1 MEIAAIRRA
10 LVNVLRTVP
19 EIKAVYEYPTLEIA
33 REWPAVALRPL
44 EVRVDRVARGLS
56 TAEWRWEVW
65 LGIPVDQKTSE
76 AAWRSAQ
83 DVVDAV
89 IERLATWTELSEG
102 SAVAAVTNA
111 GFAFVSRDVGPVVEA
126 RVVVTVRVPILV

>member
-89 IERLATWTELSEG
+89 IERWRHGQS
-102 SAVAAVTNA
+102 
-111 GFAFVSRDVGPVVEA
+111 
-126 RVVVTVRVPILV
+126 

>member
-10 LVNVLRTVP
+10 FVNVLRAIP
-19 EIKAVYEYPTLEIA
+19 EIKTVYEYPTLEIA

-89 IERLATWTELSEG
+89 IERLATWTELGEG
-102 SAVAAVTNA
+102 SAVAAVTSA
-111 GFAFVSRDVGPVVEA
+111 GFAFVNRDVGPVVEA
-126 RVVVTVRVPILV
+126 RVVVTIRVPILV